1 MRLEDDSSTPG
12 SRDPRQVA
20 AEGTINNVNNSSASN
35 NFNPLNNLNR
45 MTKNEDIQFRP
56 VASVDMEVVLE
67 GVQMPST
74 GDDGDGQPVS
84 RGQWSGKWD
93 FLMACLSYAVG
104 LGNLWRFPYL
114 VYRNGGGAF
123 LIPYI
128 VMNILA
134 GVPLFLSEMSIGQFS
149 SSGAVNVWRLCP
161 LFRGMGFAM
170 VMVSGVVA
178 PYYNMI
184 IAWAFVFLFH
194 SFTST
199 LPWSHCNNPW
209 NTAEC
214 AGHFDELKANLTVRC
229 SEVYG
234 GVFKSGD
241 CIVKDEATGKEESWE
256 MSDAFKN
263 LTSPADEF
271 FHGGVLELSSSVTE
285 MGSLKWQLVLALFC
299 AWFVVFG
306 VIVKGPQSSGKVAY
320 FTAIFPYIVL
330 VILLIRGVTLPGY
343 EKGIEFYIKPNWTKM
358 GEASVWADAA
368 VQVTFS
374 LSCGWG
380 GVLTLASYKSFRGD
394 VLRDTYFITG
404 VTAGTAIFSG
414 FVIFSVIGFMAEALG
429 KEVQDVAAEGAG
441 LAFVAYPEAI
451 SKMPISPF
459 WSILFF
465 AMILT
470 LGIGTQIAIVTTVVS
485 TIIDSSVKLMSRRL
499 ETTILFCV
507 VGFFIGLPLCSGAGM
522 YILQL
527 LDNYVASWSIIIICI
542 CECFIFTFLYGVD
555 RLLSDMEMMIGYKP
569 SKVWKYF
576 WSIIT
581 PATLIFILVFTFV
594 DKAKGK
600 STVYNDYVFPAWA
613 DGVGLL
619 ISFVSVLFIPGLA
632 IYQVIQEE
640 GPIRT
645 RLRKLAAPTLDWGPA
660 DPADRAQYRAF
671 TPQHPKAV
679 PTAHMLRTDT
689 AISTIPML
697 QNVINEDFMDSPQN
711 SETNLA
717 ALANAGG
724 VMAET
729 PVGPPPSHGAK
740 GGIP

>member
-12 SRDPRQVA
+12 SRDPREVA
-20 AEGTINNVNNSSASN
+20 AASANNAVNDSSASASN
-35 NFNPLNNLNR
+35 YNPLNNLNR
-45 MTKNEDIQFRP
+45 MNKNDDIQFRP
-56 VASVDMEVVLE
+56 VAGVDVMDIQVE
-67 GVQMPST
+67 GVQMKEDQE
-74 GDDGDGQPVS
+74 DDHAGATN

-134 GVPLFLSEMSIGQFS
+134 GVPLFLSEMAIGQFS

-209 NTAEC
+209 NTKEC
-214 AGHFDELKANLTVRC
+214 ANHYEELKDNLTAQC
-229 SEVYG
+229 LKDYDG
-234 GVFKSGD
+234 KFKAGD
-241 CIVKDEATGKEESWE
+241 CLFTDKVTGEHTSWK
-256 MSDAFKN
+256 MSDLFGN
-263 LTSPADEF
+263 LTSAADEF
-271 FHGGVLELSSSVTE
+271 FHGGVLQLSEGLHE
-285 MGSLKWQLVLALFC
+285 MGSLKWQLVIALFF
-299 AWFVVFG
+299 AWLVVFG

-320 FTAIFPYIVL
+320 FTAIFPYVVL

-343 EKGIEFYIKPNWTKM
+343 EKGIHFYITPNWTKM

-380 GVLTLASYKSFRGD
+380 GVLTLASFKPFRGNI
-394 VLRDTYFITG
+394 LRDTYFITG

-429 KEVQDVAAEGAG
+429 KEVQEVAAEGAG
-441 LAFVAYPEAI
+441 LAFVAYPQAI

-465 AMILT
+465 SMILT

-485 TIIDSSVKLMSRRL
+485 TIMDSSVKLMSRRL
-499 ETTILFCV
+499 ETTVLFCV
-507 VGFFIGLPLCSGAGM
+507 VGFLIGLPLCSGAGM

-555 RLLSDMEMMIGYKP
+555 QLLSDMEMMIGYRP
-569 SKVWKYF
+569 NRLWKYF

-594 DKAKGK
+594 DMAKGK
-600 STVYNDYVFPAWA
+600 ATKYNDYSFPVWA
-613 DGVGLL
+613 DGIGLL
-619 ISFVSVLFIPGLA
+619 ISFISVLFIPGIA
-632 IYQVIQEE
+632 IYQVIQQE
-640 GPIRT
+640 GSLGT
-645 RLRKLAAPTLDWGPA
+645 RLRKLAAPALDWGPA
-660 DPADRAQYRAF
+660 DPADRAQWRANK
-671 TPQHPKAV
+671 HPKVV
-679 PTAHMLRTDT
+679 PNAHMLRTDT

-697 QNVINEDFMDSPQN
+697 QNVINEEFMDSPQN

-717 ALANAGG
+717 GLANATGSSPL
-724 VMAET
+724 AET
-729 PVGPPPSHGAK
+729 PLGPPHS
-740 GGIP
+740 IP

>member
-12 SRDPRQVA
+12 SKDPHADTA
-20 AEGTINNVNNSSASN
+20 AAAPTAV
-35 NFNPLNNLNR
+35 NPLNNLNR
-45 MTKNEDIQFRP
+45 MTKNEDIQFRSVP
-56 VASVDMEVVLE
+56 SVDVMEVDVE
-67 GVQMPST
+67 GVQLP
-74 GDDGDGQPVS
+74 GARDDDDQPVN

-128 VMNILA
+128 TMNLLA

-184 IAWAFVFLFH
+184 IAWAFVFLYH
-194 SFTST
+194 SFTTT

-209 NTAEC
+209 NTEEC
-214 AGHFDELKANLTVRC
+214 ALKLEELKTNLTKQC
-229 SEVYG
+229 AEQHHG
-234 GVFKSGD
+234 DFKNGNCTYLNTTSG
-241 CIVKDEATGKEESWE
+241 KTETYE
-256 MSDAFKN
+256 MSEKFGN

-271 FHGGVLELSSSVTE
+271 FHAGVLQLSNGIHELGE
-285 MGSLKWQLVLALFC
+285 LKLELVLALFI

-320 FTAIFPYIVL
+320 FTAIFPYVVL
-330 VILLIRGVTLPGY
+330 IILLIRGLTLPGCS
-343 EKGIEFYIKPNWTKM
+343 KGIEFYITPNWTKM

-380 GVLTLASYKSFRGD
+380 GVLTLASYKPFHGNI
-394 VLRDTYFITG
+394 LRDTYFITS

-429 KEVQDVAAEGAG
+429 KEVSDVAAEGAG

-451 SKMPISPF
+451 SKMPISPV
-459 WSILFF
+459 WSVLFF

-507 VGFFIGLPLCSGAGM
+507 VGFLIGLPLCSGAGM

-555 RLLSDMEMMIGYKP
+555 RLLDDMACMIGYRP
-569 SKVWKYF
+569 SRVWKYF
-576 WSIIT
+576 WTIIT

-594 DKAKGK
+594 DMAKGK
-600 STVYNDYVFPAWA
+600 ATKYNDYLFPVWA
-613 DGVGLL
+613 DGLGLL
-619 ISFVSVLFIPGLA
+619 ISFISVLFIPA
-632 IYQVIQEE
+632 IAFYQIIQEE

-645 RLRKLAAPTLDWGPA
+645 RLRKLAMPALDWGPA
-660 DPADRAQYRAF
+660 DPADRAQWRAS
-671 TPQHPKAV
+671 TLHHQQAV
-679 PTAHMLRTDT
+679 PSAHMLRTDT

-697 QNVINEDFMDSPQN
+697 QNVINEEFMDSPQN
-711 SETNLA
+711 SETNLQ
-717 ALANAGG
+717 ALAAAHGASSS
-724 VMAET
+724 MAET
-729 PVGPPPSHGAK
+729 PLGPPPSST
-740 GGIP
+740 PR